1 MIYTADLVGL
11 LRTLLIFLLIYYI
24 FKVLAKYLFP
34 IVLKNYV
41 KKVQRE
47 QQRHQQ
53 GPNVNVGETV
63 VDKKPQDHKKSNDNV
78 GEYVD
83 FEEID

>member
-11 LRTLLIFLLIYYI
+11 FRTLLIFFLIYYI
-24 FKVLAKYLFP
+24 FKFLAKYIFP

-47 QQRHQQ
+47 QQRRQE

-63 VDKKPQDHKKSNDNV
+63 VDKKPQDQKKSNDNV

-83 FEEID
+83 FEEIE